1 MTQTPKVIYP
11 TFGVSVIEVDYSPA
25 ALAHTYI

>member
-11 TFGVSVIEVDYSPA
+11 TFGVSVIKKVDYSPA
-25 ALAHTYI
+25 ALAHT

>member
-11 TFGVSVIEVDYSPA
+11 TFGVSVIKVDYSPA
-25 ALAHTYI
+25 ARAHT